1 MKFIRLRIANYRGI
15 EFAEVPFGSDG
26 ITLVQGP
33 NEAGK
38 TSLNEAIGLVFEY
51 FDTSKHR
58 NIEAIKPVHRD
69 EGPEIELE
77 VETGPYAFT
86 YSKRFLK
93 RPETRLVITRPR
105 PENFTGR
112 EAHERAEAILR
123 ETLDIDLWKAL
134 CVQQG
139 EAIDQP
145 DLTRQTS
152 LSAALD
158 LAAGGTPIDPHEES
172 LFDKIREEYLRYY
185 TERGAER
192 KELEQMR
199 KTQME
204 VEEEIASIEQ
214 SILDLDNDI
223 DRVAALQ
230 VELKNLEQQE
240 GELTIELATQVASL
254 DEITALESALSEAR
268 LKLESAQKSEQ
279 AACRDREDRQTLTSA
294 VDEAAKTIS
303 DLEESDLMSLSALS
317 QAETKLAEAHA
328 AFDESEKKRMAA
340 DDSSILRRAD
350 FDYYNNKLHLEQ
362 LEERKTRIDKARL
375 NAVQARDLLARNR
388 VDSNTLGLIED
399 AERSLL
405 SATAQLQT
413 GAPNVLLHGLS
424 NCQIQIDDT
433 EVSLSDGESRTI
445 SVADR
450 SKLTVPGML
459 DIEITAGASTEALTR
474 KVEEARQVLHDA
486 CVESGV
492 STPDEA
498 LQAFD
503 DRREATRNL
512 ESSAQVEEDNLRDL
526 TYEELDRRLTE
537 LEHSVPDYLLHRV
550 AEPAICPDLDTAKQE
565 RLNTESLQQKAVK
578 ECELAREAWDSA
590 RSMRDGLKIRQ
601 QESSVQLDLLS
612 TELKRAR
619 ENLERARAHVSDDAL
634 EVAHANTKSTVASEE
649 ANVLAAETSLGAK
662 NPEKVKALA
671 ETAEGSI
678 RTLQSRHNAA
688 QKELTEV
695 QTRLKIHGE
704 EGLYERLRLAQAGL
718 ERLTANNTSLFRRS
732 GSAKYLFEVM
742 REERDKIRRAYV
754 GPLKEKIEHL
764 GRLVY
769 DDSFQVDISE
779 ELQIASRTL
788 GNVTVP
794 FDWLSGGTRE
804 QLSLIFRSACSMIV
818 AKDGGVPL
826 ILDDTLGNTDPDRLR
841 LMGAVLALAAKECQI
856 IILSCVPDRYSN
868 VGDATVVAIG

>member
-15 EFAEVPFGSDG
+15 EAAEIQFGSDG

-38 TSLNEAIGLVFEY
+38 TSLNEAIGLIFEY
-51 FDTSKHR
+51 FDSSKHR
-58 NIEAIKPVHRD
+58 SIEAIKPVHRD

-77 VETGPYAFT
+77 AESGPYAFT
-86 YSKRFLK
+86 YFKRFLK
-93 RPETRLVITRPR
+93 KPETRLIITSPR
-105 PENFTGR
+105 PENYTGR

-134 CVQQG
+134 SIQQG

-158 LAAGGTPIDPHEES
+158 KAAGGLPADPHEEG
-172 LFDKIREEYLRYY
+172 LFDKVREEYLRYY
-185 TERGAER
+185 TERGMER
-192 KELEQMR
+192 KELEQTR
-199 KTQME
+199 KTLVE
-204 VEEEIASIEQ
+204 AEEEIASIEQ

-223 DRVAALQ
+223 DRAASLQ
-230 VELKNLEQQE
+230 LELKNLEQQE
-240 GELTIELATQVASL
+240 GELTIELSAQVASL
-254 DEITALESALSEAR
+254 DEISALESALSEAQ

-279 AACRDREDRQTLTSA
+279 AACRDREDRQGLTCG
-294 VDEAAKTIS
+294 VDEAAKTFS
-303 DLEESDLMSLSALS
+303 DIEESNLMSLSALN
-317 QAETKLAEAHA
+317 QAEVKLEEAHV
-328 AFDESEKKRMAA
+328 AFHESEKKRMAA
-340 DDSSILRRAD
+340 DDFAILRRAD

-362 LEERKTRIDKARL
+362 LGERKKRIDQARL
-375 NAVQARDLLARNR
+375 NAAQAEDLLARNK
-388 VDSNTLGLIED
+388 VDSHALDLIQD

-405 SATAQLQT
+405 TANAQLQT
-413 GAPNVLLHGLS
+413 GAPNVLLRGLG
-424 NCQIQIDDT
+424 NCQIHIDDA
-433 EVSLSDGESRTI
+433 EVSLSDGESRTF

-450 SKLTVPGML
+450 SKLTVPGVL

-474 KVEEARQVLHDA
+474 KVEETRRVLHDVCA
-486 CVESGV
+486 ESGV

-498 LQAFD
+498 RQAFD
-503 DRREATRNL
+503 DRREAMRNV
-512 ESSAQVEEDNLRDL
+512 ESNAQVEEENLRDL
-526 TYEELDRRLTE
+526 TYKELDRRLTE
-537 LEHSVPDYLLHRV
+537 LEHSVPDYLLHRM

-565 RLNTESLQQKAVK
+565 RMNAETLQQKAIK
-578 ECELAREAWDSA
+578 ECELAREVWDSA
-590 RSMRDGLKIRQ
+590 RSVRDGLKIKQ
-601 QESSVQLDLLS
+601 QESIVELDLLS
-612 TELKRAR
+612 RELKRAR
-619 ENLERARAHVSDDAL
+619 ETLERAREYISDDAL
-634 EVAHANTKSTVASEE
+634 EVALTDAKRTVASEE
-649 ANVLAAETSLGAK
+649 TRVLAAKTSLKAK
-662 NPEKVKALA
+662 NPDRVKALA

-678 RTLQSRHNAA
+678 RTLQNRRNAA

-704 EGLYERLRLAQAGL
+704 EGLHESLHLAQAGV
-718 ERLTANNTSLFRRS
+718 ERLTANNASLFRRAC
-732 GSAKYLFEVM
+732 SAKCLFEVM

-764 GRLVY
+764 GKLVY

-794 FDWLSGGTRE
+794 FDSLSGGTRE

-841 LMGAVLALAAKECQI
+841 LMGAVLAKAAKECQI
-856 IILSCVPDRYSN
+856 VILSCVPDRYSN
-868 VGDATVVAIG
+868 VGEATVVTIG